1 MKPRLAVL
9 IGVTFVIVAGLYYI
23 FPSVLGGHLDYAGIT
38 MLLALAVAMSMMF
51 YVLIAGSPRD
61 PSEPSDPRGH

>member
-9 IGVTFVIVAGLYYI
+9 IGVTFVTVAGVYYF
-23 FPSVLGGHLDYAGIT
+23 FPIAFGGHLDYAGIT

-51 YVLIAGSPRD
+51 YVLIAGSARD